1 MSSEF
6 SPKQALVLWNLLIT
20 GEEPKMSEVKPE
32 LPPAQR
38 KPLVEAGLIRLDKRG
53 RSNHIVLEDKAWD
66 WAVDNFDA
74 KLSRSYDAVPV
85 LQTLLVKLS
94 RYLNTH
100 QVSLAEVLTAS
111 ETAKNSDEPSL
122 ESAKVANAND
132 LSTDDLIK
140 KIRQAYFS
148 LPDGEAGFRVR
159 LHQLREHLPGFS
171 DQLTNKALLSMQE
184 QGEIVLLAAEDLQEL
199 SANDESAAIDM
210 GSGDKR
216 YFAYIKR

>member
-94 RYLNTH
+94 RYLNTR

-111 ETAKNSDEPSL
+111 EASYTSDASPP
-122 ESAKVANAND
+122 ESTSIANAND

-140 KIRQAYFS
+140 KICQAYFS
-148 LPDGEAGFRVR
+148 VPDGKAGFPVR
-159 LHQLREHLPGFS
+159 LHELRERLS
-171 DQLTNKALLSMQE
+171 SISSQQINDALLAMQ
-184 QGEIVLLAAEDLQEL
+184 QRGEISLRRAEDLMWRQRSIWEVVTNVIL
-199 SANDESAAIDM
+199 
-210 GSGDKR
+210 
-216 YFAYIKR
+216 FA